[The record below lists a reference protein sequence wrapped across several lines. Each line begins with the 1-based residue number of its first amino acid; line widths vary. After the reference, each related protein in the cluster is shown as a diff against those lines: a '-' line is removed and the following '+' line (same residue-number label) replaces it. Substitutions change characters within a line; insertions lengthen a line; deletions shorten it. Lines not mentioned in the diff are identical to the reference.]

1 MLSRIN
7 SLRIS
12 VKLSLVYGIM
22 MAVLIFATSAC
33 TAVGLYYTQYHQVEG
48 ELSFS
53 IRYVLK
59 QLKNHYGTVE
69 EDVSSTLPIPPPPSA
84 GQEEARKKRQAMHHD
99 VVQNPQGFMGL
110 RAAGRYRLQEENENN
125 RNDGLELMPGVFL
138 KITDAQGDVVYDSDM
153 YSPSLQ
159 VLQSHIEDR
168 PPFWANPN
176 FQVVESDNFT
186 IYYKRVPVKIQGNDY
201 ELHFF
206 KTITAE
212 NRLLALIQ
220 KMLLAEIV
228 ISIFVALLL
237 GYFVSRRLLNPVRDI
252 TDTAKSIEISDLSRR
267 IPVPP
272 ARDELSELA
281 ETFNRML
288 DRIQKGFRQQQRFV
302 SDASHEL
309 RTPVTV
315 IKGYSDMLARWGSQD
330 EEALREGL
338 EAIRSEAV
346 DMQELI
352 EKLLFL
358 ARADQKRQIMHKE
371 PLDMAPLV
379 EDVFRKLELT
389 DKEHDHVLEANES
402 ATVLADKVAMKQM
415 LRIFLENAVKYT
427 PAGGKISIAAQLVQL
442 EKKEAQKEPAVLGQQ
457 VLKITI
463 SDTGMGIP
471 AEAQDKI
478 FDRFY
483 RVDTSRS
490 RQEGTVGG
498 TGLGLSIASWIARE
512 HNMDIQVESQV
523 GQGTSFMVYIPV
535 I

>member
-1 MLSRIN
+1 
-7 SLRIS
+7 
-12 VKLSLVYGIM
+12 
-22 MAVLIFATSAC
+22 
-33 TAVGLYYTQYHQVEG
+33 
-48 ELSFS
+48 
-53 IRYVLK
+53 
-59 QLKNHYGTVE
+59 
-69 EDVSSTLPIPPPPSA
+69 
-84 GQEEARKKRQAMHHD
+84 
-99 VVQNPQGFMGL
+99 
-110 RAAGRYRLQEENENN
+110 
-125 RNDGLELMPGVFL
+125 
-138 KITDAQGDVVYDSDM
+138 
-153 YSPSLQ
+153 
-159 VLQSHIEDR
+159 
-168 PPFWANPN
+168 
-176 FQVVESDNFT
+176 
-186 IYYKRVPVKIQGNDY
+186 
-201 ELHFF
+201 
-206 KTITAE
+206 
-212 NRLLALIQ
+212 
-220 KMLLAEIV
+220 
-228 ISIFVALLL
+228 
-237 GYFVSRRLLNPVRDI
+237 
-252 TDTAKSIEISDLSRR
+252 
-267 IPVPP
+267 
-272 ARDELSELA
+272 
-281 ETFNRML
+281 ML
-288 DRIQKGFRQQQRFV
+288 DGIQKGFRQQQRFV

-371 PLDMAPLV
+371 PLDMEPLV

-389 DKEHDHVLEANES
+389 DKEHSHVLEVNEP

-427 PAGGKISIAAQLVQL
+427 PAGGRISLSAQLVQL
-442 EKKEAQKEPAVLGQQ
+442 KEKEAQKEPAVLGQQ

-463 SDTGMGIP
+463 SDTGIGIP

>member
-69 EDVSSTLPIPPPPSA
+69 EDVSSTLPIPQPPTA
-84 GQEEARKKRQAMHHD
+84 GQEEAKKKRQTMHHD
-99 VVQNPQGFMGL
+99 VVHPQGFMGL
-110 RAAGRYRLQEENENN
+110 RAAGRYRLQEET
-125 RNDGLELMPGVFL
+125 NDPYALELLAGVFL
-138 KITDAQGDVVYDSDM
+138 IFPVALGPVGSVTDM

-159 VLQSHIEDR
+159 VLQSHIEAR

-186 IYYKRVPVKIQGNDY
+186 IYYKRVPVKIQGNAY

-220 KMLLAEIV
+220 RMLLAEIV

-272 ARDELSELA
+272 TRDELSELA

-330 EEALREGL
+330 EEALQEGL
-338 EAIRSEAV
+338 EGIRSEAE

-352 EKLLFL
+352 ELEL
-358 ARADQKRQIMHKE
+358 MHTE

-389 DKEHDHVLEANES
+389 DREHDHVLEVNEP

-427 PAGGKISIAAQLVQL
+427 PAGGRISLSAQMVQL
-442 EKKEAQKEPAVLGQQ
+442 KEKETQKEPAVLGQQ

-463 SDTGMGIP
+463 SDTGIGIP
-471 AEAQDKI
+471 AEALDKI

>member
-59 QLKNHYGTVE
+59 QLEKHYGPIE
-69 EDVSSTLPIPPPPSA
+69 ENVSSTLPIPPPPNG
-84 GQEEARKKRQAMHHD
+84 GQEEARRKRQTMNHD
-99 VVQNPQGFMGL
+99 VVNPQGFMGL
-110 RAAGRYRLQEENENN
+110 RAAGRYRLQQENAH
-125 RNDGLELMPGVFL
+125 NDELELMPGVFL
-138 KITDAQGDVVYDSDM
+138 KITDTQGGVVYDSDM

-159 VLQSHIEDR
+159 VLQSHIEER

-176 FQVVESDNFT
+176 FQVIESDNFI
-186 IYYKRVPVKIQGNDY
+186 IYYKKVPVVIRGNAY

-267 IPVPP
+267 IPVSP
-272 ARDELSELA
+272 AKDELSELA

-288 DRIQKGFRQQQRFV
+288 DRIQKGFHQQQQFV

-330 EEALREGL
+330 EETLQEGL

-389 DKEHDHVLEANES
+389 DKEHSHTLLVNEEA
-402 ATVLADKVAMKQM
+402 AVLADKVAMKQL

-427 PAGGKISIAAQLVQL
+427 PAGGHISLSAQLV
-442 EKKEAQKEPAVLGQQ
+442 EVERANSKKEPVSREKQ
-457 VLKITI
+457 VLQII
-463 SDTGMGIP
+463 IADTGIGIP
-471 AEAQDKI
+471 PEVQGKI

-483 RVDTSRS
+483 RVDSSRS
-490 RQEGTVGG
+490 RQDGAPGG
-498 TGLGLSIASWIARE
+498 TGLGLSIARWIAQE
-512 HNMDIQVESQV
+512 HDMDIQVESQV
-523 GQGTSFMVYIPV
+523 GQGTSFILQIP
-535 I
+535 II

>member
-1 MLSRIN
+1 MKN
-7 SLRIS
+7 EFIS
-12 VKLSLVYGIM
+12 SV
-22 MAVLIFATSAC
+22 
-33 TAVGLYYTQYHQVEG
+33 
-48 ELSFS
+48 
-53 IRYVLK
+53 
-59 QLKNHYGTVE
+59 
-69 EDVSSTLPIPPPPSA
+69 
-84 GQEEARKKRQAMHHD
+84 
-99 VVQNPQGFMGL
+99 
-110 RAAGRYRLQEENENN
+110 
-125 RNDGLELMPGVFL
+125 
-138 KITDAQGDVVYDSDM
+138 
-153 YSPSLQ
+153 
-159 VLQSHIEDR
+159 
-168 PPFWANPN
+168 
-176 FQVVESDNFT
+176 
-186 IYYKRVPVKIQGNDY
+186 
-201 ELHFF
+201 
-206 KTITAE
+206 
-212 NRLLALIQ
+212 
-220 KMLLAEIV
+220 
-228 ISIFVALLL
+228 
-237 GYFVSRRLLNPVRDI
+237 
-252 TDTAKSIEISDLSRR
+252 
-267 IPVPP
+267 
-272 ARDELSELA
+272 
-281 ETFNRML
+281 
-288 DRIQKGFRQQQRFV
+288 
-302 SDASHEL
+302 SHEL

-338 EAIRSEAV
+338 EAIRSEAE

-389 DKEHDHVLEANES
+389 DKEHDHVLEVNEP

-427 PAGGKISIAAQLVQL
+427 PAGGRISLSAQMVQL
-442 EKKEAQKEPAVLGQQ
+442 KEKETQKEPAVLGQQ

-463 SDTGMGIP
+463 SDTGIGIP
-471 AEAQDKI
+471 AEALDKI

>member
-1 MLSRIN
+1 M
-7 SLRIS
+7 
-12 VKLSLVYGIM
+12 
-22 MAVLIFATSAC
+22 
-33 TAVGLYYTQYHQVEG
+33 
-48 ELSFS
+48 
-53 IRYVLK
+53 
-59 QLKNHYGTVE
+59 
-69 EDVSSTLPIPPPPSA
+69 
-84 GQEEARKKRQAMHHD
+84 
-99 VVQNPQGFMGL
+99 
-110 RAAGRYRLQEENENN
+110 
-125 RNDGLELMPGVFL
+125 
-138 KITDAQGDVVYDSDM
+138 VYDSDM

-186 IYYKRVPVKIQGNDY
+186 IYYKRVPVRIQGNDY

-389 DKEHDHVLEANES
+389 DKEHDHVLEANEP

-427 PAGGKISIAAQLVQL
+427 PAGGKISLAAQLVQL
-442 EKKEAQKEPAVLGQQ
+442 GEKEAQKEPAVLGQQ

>member
-1 MLSRIN
+1 MLSRIR

-53 IRYVLK
+53 IRYVLT
-59 QLKNHYGTVE
+59 QLKNNYDSVE
-69 EDVSSTLPIPPPPSA
+69 ENVSDTLPMPPPRER
-84 GQEEARKKRQAMHHD
+84 QDEDKKKRLGMKHD
-99 VVQNPQGFMGL
+99 VVQNPQGFKGL
-110 RAAGRYRLQEENENN
+110 KPSVRYGRRQDDNASDELN
-125 RNDGLELMPGVFL
+125 LMPGVFL
-138 KITDAQGDVVYDSDM
+138 KITDDAGTVLYDSDVHA
-153 YSPSLQ
+153 PALH
-159 VLQSHIEDR
+159 VLTSHIEEH
-168 PPFWANPN
+168 PPFWANEN
-176 FQVVESDNFT
+176 FQVIESENFI
-186 IYYKRVPVKIQGNDY
+186 IYYKVVPVVINGSDY
-201 ELHFF
+201 KLHFF

-212 NRLLALIQ
+212 NRLLSLIQ
-220 KMLLAEIV
+220 KMLLGEIV

-237 GYFVSRRLLNPVRDI
+237 GYFVSRRLLNPVREI
-252 TDTAKSIEISDLSRR
+252 MDTAKSIEISNLSCR
-267 IPVPP
+267 IPVSP
-272 ARDELSELA
+272 AKDELSELS

-288 DRIQKGFRQQQRFV
+288 DRIQKGFRQQQQFV

-315 IKGYSDMLARWGSQD
+315 IKGYSDMLARWGSED
-330 EEALREGL
+330 KEALQEGL

-371 PLDMAPLV
+371 NLAMAPLV

-389 DKEHDHVLEANES
+389 DGDHTHLLLANEP
-402 ATVLADKVAMKQM
+402 AEIVADKVAMKQM

-427 PAGGKISIAAQLVQL
+427 PKGGQISLSARVVQL
-442 EKKEAQKEPAVLGQQ
+442 GEESSKKEPASQRGQ
-457 VLKITI
+457 VLQITV
-463 SDTGMGIP
+463 SDTGIGIP
-471 AEAQDKI
+471 KEAQDKI

-483 RVDTSRS
+483 RVDSSRS
-490 RQEGTVGG
+490 RQENAPGG
-498 TGLGLSIASWIARE
+498 TGLGLSIARWIAQE
-512 HNMDIQVESQV
+512 HDIDIQLESEV
-523 GQGTSFMVYIPV
+523 GQGSSFILQIPV
-535 I
+535 V

>member
-53 IRYVLK
+53 VRYVLK

-69 EDVSSTLPIPPPPSA
+69 EDVSSTLPIPQPPTA
-84 GQEEARKKRQAMHHD
+84 GQEEAKKKKQTMHHD
-99 VVQNPQGFMGL
+99 VVHPQGFMGL
-110 RAAGRYRLQEENENN
+110 RAAGRYRLQEENN
-125 RNDGLELMPGVFL
+125 RKDELELMPGVFL

-159 VLQSHIEDR
+159 VLQSHIEAR

-186 IYYKRVPVKIQGNDY
+186 IYYKRVPVRIQGNAY

-220 KMLLAEIV
+220 RMLLAEIV

-379 EDVFRKLELT
+379 EDVFWKLELT
-389 DKEHDHVLEANES
+389 DKEHDHVLEVNEP

-427 PAGGKISIAAQLVQL
+427 PAGGKISLSAQLVQL
-442 EKKEAQKEPAVLGQQ
+442 KEKEAQKKPAVLGQQ

-463 SDTGMGIP
+463 SDTGIGIP

>member
-12 VKLSLVYGIM
+12 VKLSLVYGVM

-69 EDVSSTLPIPPPPSA
+69 EDVSAALPIPPPPNV
-84 GQEEARKKRQAMHHD
+84 GIEEAKRNKQMMHHD
-99 VVQNPQGFMGL
+99 VVQPHGFMGL
-110 RAAGRYRLQEENENN
+110 RAAGRYRLQEENNH
-125 RNDGLELMPGVFL
+125 NDGLELMPGVFL
-138 KITDAQGDVVYDSDM
+138 KITDADGDVVYDSDM

-159 VLQSHIEDR
+159 VLQSHIEPR

-186 IYYKRVPVKIQGNDY
+186 IYYKRVPVKLEGNAY

-212 NRLLALIQ
+212 NRLLAQIQ

-371 PLDMAPLV
+371 PLEMAPLV

-389 DKEHDHVLEANES
+389 DKEHDHMLLANEP
-402 ATVLADKVAMKQM
+402 AIVLADKVAMKQL

-427 PAGGKISIAAQLVQL
+427 PAGGKISLAAQLVQL
-442 EKKEAQKEPAVLGQQ
+442 GEKEAQKEPAVQGQQ

-463 SDTGMGIP
+463 SDTCIGIP

-523 GQGTSFMVYIPV
+523 GEGSSFILYIP
-535 I
+535 II

>member
-1 MLSRIN
+1 
-7 SLRIS
+7 
-12 VKLSLVYGIM
+12 
-22 MAVLIFATSAC
+22 
-33 TAVGLYYTQYHQVEG
+33 
-48 ELSFS
+48 
-53 IRYVLK
+53 
-59 QLKNHYGTVE
+59 
-69 EDVSSTLPIPPPPSA
+69 
-84 GQEEARKKRQAMHHD
+84 
-99 VVQNPQGFMGL
+99 
-110 RAAGRYRLQEENENN
+110 
-125 RNDGLELMPGVFL
+125 
-138 KITDAQGDVVYDSDM
+138 
-153 YSPSLQ
+153 
-159 VLQSHIEDR
+159 
-168 PPFWANPN
+168 
-176 FQVVESDNFT
+176 
-186 IYYKRVPVKIQGNDY
+186 
-201 ELHFF
+201 
-206 KTITAE
+206 
-212 NRLLALIQ
+212 LLALIQ
-220 KMLLAEIV
+220 RMLLAEIV

-389 DKEHDHVLEANES
+389 DKEHDHVLEVNEP
-402 ATVLADKVAMKQM
+402 ATVMADNVAMKQM

-427 PAGGKISIAAQLVQL
+427 PAGGRISLAAQLVQL
-442 EKKEAQKEPAVLGQQ
+442 GEKNAQKEPAVPGQQ

>member
-1 MLSRIN
+1 M
-7 SLRIS
+7 
-12 VKLSLVYGIM
+12 
-22 MAVLIFATSAC
+22 
-33 TAVGLYYTQYHQVEG
+33 
-48 ELSFS
+48 
-53 IRYVLK
+53 
-59 QLKNHYGTVE
+59 
-69 EDVSSTLPIPPPPSA
+69 
-84 GQEEARKKRQAMHHD
+84 
-99 VVQNPQGFMGL
+99 
-110 RAAGRYRLQEENENN
+110 
-125 RNDGLELMPGVFL
+125 

-159 VLQSHIEDR
+159 VLQSHIEAR

-186 IYYKRVPVKIQGNDY
+186 IYYKKVPVKIQGNDY

-220 KMLLAEIV
+220 RMLLAEIV

-272 ARDELSELA
+272 TRDELSELA

-389 DKEHDHVLEANES
+389 DKEHSHVLEVNEA

-427 PAGGKISIAAQLVQL
+427 PAGGRISLSAQLVQL
-442 EKKEAQKEPAVLGQQ
+442 KEKQAQKEPAVLGQQ

-463 SDTGMGIP
+463 SDTGIGIP

-498 TGLGLSIASWIARE
+498 TGLGLSIASWIARD

>member
-69 EDVSSTLPIPPPPSA
+69 EDVSSTLPMLPPPSA
-84 GQEEARKKRQAMHHD
+84 GQEEAKRKRQAMHHD
-99 VVQNPQGFMGL
+99 VVHSQGFMGL

-125 RNDGLELMPGVFL
+125 HNDGLELMPGVFL

-220 KMLLAEIV
+220 RMLLAEIV

-330 EEALREGL
+330 EEALREGV

-389 DKEHDHVLEANES
+389 DKEHDHVLEVNEP

-427 PAGGKISIAAQLVQL
+427 PAGGRISLGAKLVQL
-442 EKKEAQKEPAVLGQQ
+442 KEKQAQKEPAVLGQQ

-463 SDTGMGIP
+463 SDTGIGIP
-471 AEAQDKI
+471 AEALDKI

-498 TGLGLSIASWIARE
+498 NGLGLSIASWIARE
-512 HNMDIQVESQV
+512 HNMEIQVESQV

>member
-1 MLSRIN
+1 MLSRIRD
-7 SLRIS
+7 LRIS

-33 TAVGLYYTQYHQVEG
+33 TAVGLYYAQYHQVEG

-53 IRYVLK
+53 IRYVLQ
-59 QLKNHYGTVE
+59 QLKNNYDSVE
-69 EDVSSTLPIPPPPSA
+69 EDVSDTLPMPPPPRE
-84 GQEEARKKRQAMHHD
+84 GHDEDKKKRMGVKHD

-110 RAAGRYRLQEENENN
+110 RPSVRYGRRQENTTSDEL
-125 RNDGLELMPGVFL
+125 DLMPGVFL
-138 KITDAQGDVVYDSDM
+138 KITDAEGAVLYDSDVHA
-153 YSPSLQ
+153 PALQ
-159 VLQSHIEDR
+159 VLTSHIEEY
-168 PPFWANPN
+168 PPFWANKN
-176 FQVVESDNFT
+176 FQVIESENFI
-186 IYYKRVPVKIQGNDY
+186 IYYKVVPVVINGNDY
-201 ELHFF
+201 KLHFF

-212 NRLLALIQ
+212 NRLLSLIQ

-228 ISIFVALLL
+228 ISIFLALLL

-252 TDTAKSIEISDLSRR
+252 IDTAKSIEISDLSRR
-267 IPVPP
+267 IPVSP

-315 IKGYSDMLARWGSQD
+315 IKGYSDMLARWGSED
-330 EEALREGL
+330 KDALQEGV

-371 PLDMAPLV
+371 PLEMAPLL

-389 DKEHDHVLEANES
+389 DREHIHELACNAPAV
-402 ATVLADKVAMKQM
+402 VMADKVAMKQL

-427 PAGGKISIAAQLVQL
+427 PSGGRISLSAKLARDEAA
-442 EKKEAQKEPAVLGQQ
+442 KKEPAAAGRQ
-457 VLKITI
+457 VLRIVI
-463 SDTGMGIP
+463 ADTGIGIP
-471 AEAQDKI
+471 SEAQDKI

-483 RVDTSRS
+483 RVDSSRT
-490 RQEGTVGG
+490 RQEGSVGG
-498 TGLGLSIASWIARE
+498 TGLGLSIARWIANE
-512 HNMDIQVESQV
+512 HDMSIKVESEE
-523 GQGTSFMVYIPV
+523 GRGTSFILSMPV
-535 I
+535 ISGA

>member
-69 EDVSSTLPIPPPPSA
+69 EDVSGSLPIPQPPTA
-84 GQEEARKKRQAMHHD
+84 GQEEAKKKRQTMHHD
-99 VVQNPQGFMGL
+99 VVHPQGFMGL
-110 RAAGRYRLQEENENN
+110 RAAGRYRLQEENTRKDE
-125 RNDGLELMPGVFL
+125 LELMPGVFL

-159 VLQSHIEDR
+159 VLQRHIEAR

-220 KMLLAEIV
+220 RMLLAEIV

-272 ARDELSELA
+272 TRDELSELA

-389 DKEHDHVLEANES
+389 DKEHDHVLEVNEP

-427 PAGGKISIAAQLVQL
+427 PAGGRISLSAQLVQL
-442 EKKEAQKEPAVLGQQ
+442 KEKEARKEPAVLGQQ

-463 SDTGMGIP
+463 SDTGIGIP

>member
-1 MLSRIN
+1 
-7 SLRIS
+7 
-12 VKLSLVYGIM
+12 
-22 MAVLIFATSAC
+22 
-33 TAVGLYYTQYHQVEG
+33 
-48 ELSFS
+48 
-53 IRYVLK
+53 
-59 QLKNHYGTVE
+59 
-69 EDVSSTLPIPPPPSA
+69 
-84 GQEEARKKRQAMHHD
+84 
-99 VVQNPQGFMGL
+99 
-110 RAAGRYRLQEENENN
+110 
-125 RNDGLELMPGVFL
+125 
-138 KITDAQGDVVYDSDM
+138 
-153 YSPSLQ
+153 
-159 VLQSHIEDR
+159 
-168 PPFWANPN
+168 
-176 FQVVESDNFT
+176 
-186 IYYKRVPVKIQGNDY
+186 
-201 ELHFF
+201 
-206 KTITAE
+206 
-212 NRLLALIQ
+212 
-220 KMLLAEIV
+220 
-228 ISIFVALLL
+228 
-237 GYFVSRRLLNPVRDI
+237 
-252 TDTAKSIEISDLSRR
+252 
-267 IPVPP
+267 
-272 ARDELSELA
+272 
-281 ETFNRML
+281 
-288 DRIQKGFRQQQRFV
+288 
-302 SDASHEL
+302 
-309 RTPVTV
+309 
-315 IKGYSDMLARWGSQD
+315 MLARWGSQD

-371 PLDMAPLV
+371 PLDMASLV

-389 DKEHDHVLEANES
+389 DKEHDHVLEANEP

-427 PAGGKISIAAQLVQL
+427 PAGGRISLSAQLAQL
-442 EKKEAQKEPAVLGQQ
+442 KEKEAQKEPAVLGQQ

-463 SDTGMGIP
+463 SDTGIGIP

>member
-69 EDVSSTLPIPPPPSA
+69 EDVSSTLPMLPPIKD
-84 GQEEARKKRQAMHHD
+84 GMEEAKRKRQAMHHD
-99 VVQNPQGFMGL
+99 VVQPQGFMGL
-110 RAAGRYRLQEENENN
+110 RASGRYRLQEENN
-125 RNDGLELMPGVFL
+125 RKDELELMPGVFL
-138 KITDAQGDVVYDSDM
+138 KITDSEGDVVYDSDM

-427 PAGGKISIAAQLVQL
+427 PAGGKISLAAQLVQL
-442 EKKEAQKEPAVLGQQ
+442 GEKEAQKEPVVQGQQ

-463 SDTGMGIP
+463 SDTGIGIP
-471 AEAQDKI
+471 ADAQDKI